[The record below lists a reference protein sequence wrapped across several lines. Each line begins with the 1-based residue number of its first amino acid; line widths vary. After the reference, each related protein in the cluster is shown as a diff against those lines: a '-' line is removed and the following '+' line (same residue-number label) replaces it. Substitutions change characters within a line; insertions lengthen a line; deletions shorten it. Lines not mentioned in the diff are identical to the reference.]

1 MACLV
6 SPSNGRHSR
15 PYVEAMTARTLA
27 ITVLFGAAATIAA
40 AAAVPVPTTRP
51 AADASP
57 SAPAAPVELTKQ
69 QLDFFET
76 KVRPV
81 LADRCYKCHSIEA
94 GKNKGGLVL
103 DSRDGWL
110 KGGENGPEIV
120 PGDPGKSRL
129 IKAIGYTDPDLQMPP
144 KGEKLA
150 AKEVAALTE
159 WVKMG
164 APDPRT
170 APAGGKLTGLN
181 DKARSHWA
189 FQPVTRPAVPE
200 VQNKAWVRTSVDA
213 FILAK
218 LEQNG
223 MRPSPPASKEALIR
237 RATYDLIGLPP
248 TPEEVRAFVND
259 RSADAFEKVV
269 DRLLASPHYGERW
282 GRFWLDSARYS
293 DTSGIENARK
303 DDYRYAYAWTYRDYV
318 IQAFNDDKPY
328 DQFLREQLAA
338 DQLPDA
344 DQHPDRLAA
353 LGFLTVGKR
362 FQNPNDQIDE
372 RIDTIGKSM
381 LAMTVACARCHDHKF
396 DPIPQADYYSLHGI
410 LAGTVEPA
418 ERPLVGKAPS
428 GPDYEDFKRKLEALE
443 AKNREIY
450 YDLIAT
456 KSAEFRKNAGTYL
469 LVSLLQRKNNKD
481 DLTERNRLISE
492 NKLDRDLYQ
501 GGLKI
506 NGRQDPIL
514 TPLFRF
520 AQLPKDEFDN
530 GARAILREISAGGNR
545 RFTVNP
551 LVAKAFKELP
561 PDAVHGLKDVTDVY
575 GKLFAS
581 IDEQAKAYLEARR
594 HAKGKEVSGFDRDMV
609 ELFDVPAKI
618 EPAGALD
625 TDTLRALAPRLPV
638 VNQGA
643 YGKFTFAQIN
653 ELELTH

>member
-1 MACLV
+1 
-6 SPSNGRHSR
+6 
-15 PYVEAMTARTLA
+15 MTARFFF
-27 ITVLFGAAATIAA
+27 TVGLLGMVMALAA
-40 AAAVPVPTTRP
+40 AAPTTKP
-51 AADASP
+51 AADAFASP
-57 SAPAAPVELTKQ
+57 TAAAPVELTKP

-81 LADRCYKCHSIEA
+81 LAERCYKCHSIES

-120 PGDPGKSRL
+120 PGDPAKSRL
-129 IKAIGYTDPDLQMPP
+129 IKAIGYSDPDLQMPP
-144 KGEKLA
+144 KGEKLS

-170 APAGGKLTGLN
+170 AAPGGKLTGLN
-181 DKARSHWA
+181 DKARAHWA
-189 FQPVTRPAVPE
+189 FQPVTRPAVPA
-200 VQNKAWVRTSVDA
+200 VQNKAWVRTPVDA
-213 FILAK
+213 FVLAK

-223 MRPSPPASKEALIR
+223 MHPSPPASKEALIR

-248 TPEEVRAFVND
+248 TPEEVRAFVSD

-293 DTSGIENARK
+293 DTSGIENANRG
-303 DDYRYAYAWTYRDYV
+303 DYRYAHAWTYRDYV

-328 DQFLREQLAA
+328 DQFLREQIAA

-344 DQHPDRLAA
+344 EQHPDRLAA

-372 RIDTIGKSM
+372 RIDTVGKSTQA
-381 LAMTVACARCHDHKF
+381 LTVACARCHDHKF

-410 LAGTVEPA
+410 LASTVEPA

-428 GPDYEDFKRKLEALE
+428 GPEYDDFKRKLEVLE

-450 YDLIAT
+450 YDLVAT

-501 GGLKI
+501 GGLRVKD
-506 NGRQDPIL
+506 RQDPVL
-514 TPLFRF
+514 SSLFRF
-520 AQLPKDEFDN
+520 EQLPKDDFAK
-530 GARAILREISAGGNR
+530 GARAILEEVSAGGNR
-545 RFTVNP
+545 RFPVNP
-551 LVAKAFKELP
+551 LVASAFKELS
-561 PDAVHGLKDVTDVY
+561 PDALNSLKDVTDVY

-581 IDEQAKAYLEARR
+581 IDERAKAYLDACR
-594 HAKGKEVSGFDRDMV
+594 HAKGKEVTGFDRDMV